1 MPNPGASFVA
11 TFCEKMEESEEVSH
25 MVNNDCVFEHKW
37 SDHLSKIAQKMF
49 NIMGKNVV
57 AEKADEIRQT
67 SRKRASGKVTDVER
81 KVTKLRS
88 QQ

>member
-1 MPNPGASFVA
+1 
-11 TFCEKMEESEEVSH
+11 MEESEEVSQL
-25 MVNNDCVFEHKW
+25 VNNKCVFDHKW
-37 SDHLSKIAQKMF
+37 SDHLQKIAQKMF

-67 SRKRASGKVTDVER
+67 SRKRTSGKVTDVER

-88 QQ
+88 NQQ